1 MVNHARAAACSRKV
15 VIAVSHLLNAVTVG
29 GVTSAADPLLS
40 AEIELQPTGCVCAR
54 QRLCY
59 IQLNGCVTMTPP
71 MTHVTDRIEKTTVL
85 RAPQTRVW
93 RALTDAK
100 QFATWFGITLDEA
113 FVVGRSVTGQLS
125 MRGEQFTIDFSIE
138 RMEPEHTFAYR
149 WHPYAID
156 KNTDYSAEPMTLVEF
171 RLKSV

>member
-1 MVNHARAAACSRKV
+1 
-15 VIAVSHLLNAVTVG
+15 
-29 GVTSAADPLLS
+29 
-40 AEIELQPTGCVCAR
+40 
-54 QRLCY
+54 
-59 IQLNGCVTMTPP
+59 

-125 MRGEQFTIDFSIE
+125 MRGEQFTIDFAIE

-171 RLKSV
+171 RLKSVSEGTELTVIESGFDRIPAHRRDEAYRMNDGGWKSQIEKLRRHVES